1 MTELVTPSSGS
12 RARMAGA
19 LRQVMNLRHSA
30 QAAKVLRG
38 GIWSISGYGVQTALR
53 FISRI
58 VLAKLLLNAAP
69 LGTVAVIT
77 TILMGLEMISDL
89 GINVNIV
96 QHRDGANARFLG
108 TAFTVQAL
116 RSVSLY
122 VLAAA
127 LAYPIAWIYHDPE
140 LAPLLLLGAM
150 SVLFRG
156 FANPGLA
163 VMTRQVTLR
172 WPTVVTVV
180 SEIVGFLVTVT
191 WAVKSPSAWALV
203 AGTVA
208 SAAAYALAS
217 QLVVKRVRF
226 VWDRAV
232 AKGIIQ
238 FGGWIILSTG
248 TYFLSSRGEVLML
261 KGSVPDVEFG
271 CFAFASMLVTT
282 PLSAITQLG
291 SQVLLPM
298 LAGWI
303 RDDTATAKRQF
314 LRVKWA
320 FTGLALSVA
329 VGAILLGP
337 PLVGLLHLN
346 KSYAAL
352 GWMVQFLGFRVA
364 FDIFAIPVTNVLLA
378 SGASRYSAMAN
389 LVRLIVLI
397 SGLFVTVH
405 LWGLGLHGAIWVL
418 VGGPIIAYLALLP
431 GLQRQMRGALGAE
444 AVTMLLFLLGSAAA
458 GCLALAAGG
467 MWNAGGL

>member
-1 MTELVTPSSGS
+1 
-12 RARMAGA
+12 MAGA

-38 GIWSISGYGVQTALR
+38 GVWSISGYGVQTGLR

-122 VLAAA
+122 LLAAA
-127 LAYPIAWIYHDPE
+127 LAYPIAWLYHDPQ

-156 FANPGLA
+156 FSNPALA

-172 WPTVVTVV
+172 WPTVITVI
-180 SEIVGFLVTVT
+180 SEIVGFIVTVV

-208 SAAAYALAS
+208 SAGAYSLTS

-226 VWDRAV
+226 AWDSAV
-232 AKGIIQ
+232 AKGIVQ

-261 KGSVPDVEFG
+261 KGSVPDIEFG

-303 RDDTATAKRQF
+303 REDAATAQRQF

-320 FTGLALSVA
+320 FSGLALSVA
-329 VGAILLGP
+329 IGAILLGP
-337 PLVGLLHLN
+337 PLIGLLHLN

-389 LVRLIVLI
+389 VVRLIVLVT
-397 SGLFVTVH
+397 GLFVTVR

-418 VGGPIIAYLALLP
+418 VGGPILAYLALLP
-431 GLQRQMRGALGAE
+431 GLQREMRGALGAE
-444 AVTMLLFLLGSAAA
+444 ALTMLLFLLGSAAA
-458 GCLALAAGG
+458 ACLALAAGG
-467 MWNAGGL
+467 IWNAGGL